1 MRCQLSPGRVTEKWT
16 SKLARKLKRQRLAQ
30 AQRSVKRRRLEL
42 KNERSTKD
50 ASQSVLEG
58 NILYPIVIS

>member
-1 MRCQLSPGRVTEKWT
+1 MFTEKWT